1 MSWGA
6 FIGAAGSLLGGW
18 MGSKGAQSGQEAANE
33 TNILLQREQQAW
45 EERMSNTAM
54 QRRVADLQAAGI
66 NPLLGVAGGAQ
77 ASTPTVPP
85 ARVES
90 TKAQSSAILA
100 ASIQSASQAAVNQAT
115 ARKLN
120 AEAGVVEQY
129 GGAQAA
135 QQIELSRA
143 QQDQVDATI
152 TKIGREVAL
161 LRSQK
166 SVQDQEAVNMAIQE
180 AILRLNSKQLQA
192 LLPAVQAQAKAAEAQ
207 AGNVGTVEASEWGQ
221 IAAFIRSLF
230 NTGLLNM
237 INSGAGAYHLSK

>member
-6 FIGAAGSLLGGW
+6 VIGAAGSLLGGW

-33 TNILLQREQQAW
+33 TNIMLQREQQAW

-54 QRRVADLQAAGI
+54 QRRVADLKAAGI

-90 TKAQSSAILA
+90 TKAQSSAIMA
-100 ASIQSASQAAVNQAT
+100 QAIQSASQAAVNQAT

-120 AEAGVVEQY
+120 AEADVVEEY
-129 GGAQAA
+129 GGPEAHQR
-135 QQIELSRA
+135 IELSVA
-143 QQDQVDATI
+143 QQNQVDATV
-152 TKIGREVAL
+152 TKIGKEVAL

-166 SVQDQEAVNMAIQE
+166 AVQDQEAINMKIQE
-180 AILRLNSKQLQA
+180 AILSLSERQLAA
-192 LLPAVQAQAKAAEAQ
+192 LLPAIRAQAKAAEAQ
-207 AGNVGTVEASEWGQ
+207 AGNVGQVEASKWGE

-237 INSGAGAYHLSK
+237 INSGAGAYHLTK

>member
-18 MGSKGAQSGQEAANE
+18 MGAKGAQSGQEAANE
-33 TNILLQREQQAW
+33 TNIMLQREQQAW

-54 QRRVADLQAAGI
+54 QRRVADLNAAGI

-90 TKAQSSAILA
+90 TKAQSSAIMA
-100 ASIQSASQAAVNQAT
+100 AAIQSASQAAVNQAT

-120 AEAGVVEQY
+120 AEADVVEEY
-129 GGAQAA
+129 GGKEAHQR
-135 QQIELSRA
+135 IELSVA
-143 QQDQVDATI
+143 QQNMVDATV

-166 SVQDQEAVNMAIQE
+166 SVQDQEAVNMKIQE
-180 AILRLNSKQLQA
+180 AILSLNSRQLEA
-192 LLPAVQAQAKAAEAQ
+192 LLPAVQAQAKAAAAQ
-207 AGNVGTVEASEWGQ
+207 AGNVGQVEASKWGE

-237 INSGAGAYHLSK
+237 INSGAGAYHLTR